1 MARHEASN
9 IKTSQNI
16 SWLLKILEKNGP
28 KIVKNRVLRN
38 TGLSI
43 AEKWLLKNNLKRK
56 QTESQLPPGVADDL
70 ASMSL
75 AILNSVKCA
84 FNEYKL
90 SDATLDKVIG
100 ILLKDLFLE
109 KRLRVQKSIEF
120 RINHGYNTPSFLV
133 ISPSKACN
141 LRCEGCYADSDEKV
155 QTLDWDLVDKVIKDA
170 LEIWGT
176 QFIVISG
183 GEPMVYRS
191 QGKNILDLVE
201 NNPDIF
207 FMMYTNGTLIDKKET
222 ERMAKLGNIIPAI
235 SLEGWREKTDARRG
249 EGVFDRV
256 MDTMDRLHD
265 AGVLYGV
272 SLTAT
277 KNNTEEILSDDF
289 IEFLFKE
296 KHAVIGWIFQYMP
309 IGRSF
314 TLDLMP
320 TPDQRLEMWRKSW
333 KLVREKKVFLADFW
347 NHGTIV
353 DGCLSAGG
361 HDNGGYFY
369 IEWNGSVTP
378 CVFVPYSPVNVK
390 DIYSNGGN
398 LNDIYND
405 PFFADIRHWQKNG
418 TDGNLLMPC
427 LIRDH
432 NEDLRQFIRKHEAD
446 PIDKNAEMAL
456 MDADY
461 AKGIDQYA
469 KDYHTLS
476 DEVWEKQYL
485 EKKLN

>member
-1 MARHEASN
+1 MTLHELSN
-9 IKTSQNI
+9 IRTSQDM
-16 SWLLKILEKNGP
+16 SWFLKILEKNGA
-28 KIVKNRVLRN
+28 KIVKNRMLRN
-38 TGLSI
+38 MGLSI
-43 AEKWLLKNNLKRK
+43 AEKWLLKNNSKRK
-56 QTESQLPPGVADDL
+56 QSMKNVPPGVVDDRS
-70 ASMSL
+70 SMGI
-75 AILNSVKCA
+75 AIFNSVKCA
-84 FNEYKL
+84 LTDYEL
-90 SDATLDKVIG
+90 SEVTLDKTIN
-100 ILLKDLFLE
+100 ILLKDLFLQ
-109 KRLRVQKSIEF
+109 KDLRVQRSIEF
-120 RINHGYNTPSFLV
+120 RKIHGYNTPGFLV

-141 LRCEGCYADSDEKV
+141 LRCAGCYADSDEKT
-155 QTLDWDLVDKVIKDA
+155 QILDWDLVDKIIKDA
-170 LEIWGT
+170 LKIWGT

-183 GEPMVYRS
+183 GEPMAYRS

-201 NNPDIF
+201 NNPGTF
-207 FMMYTNGTLIDKKET
+207 FMMYTNGTLIDDEVA

-256 MDTMDRLHD
+256 MAAMDRLFQ

-277 KNNTEEILSDDF
+277 RHNAEEILSDSF

-309 IGRSF
+309 IGRSY

-320 TPDQRLEMWRKSW
+320 TPDQRLEMWRQSW
-333 KLVREKKVFLADFW
+333 KLIREKKVFLADFW

-369 IEWNGSVTP
+369 IEWNGNVTP
-378 CVFVPYSPVNVK
+378 CVFVPYSPVNVD

-398 LNDIYND
+398 IMDVYAN
-405 PFFADIRHWQKNG
+405 PFFQDIRKWQRSG

-432 NEDLRQFIRKHEAD
+432 NDDLRQFIRKHEAN
-446 PIDKNAEMAL
+446 PIDKSAEEAL
-456 MDADY
+456 MDGDYIKGMDRYAHNYHELADV
-461 AKGIDQYA
+461 
-469 KDYHTLS
+469 
-476 DEVWEKQYL
+476 VWKKQYL
-485 EKKLN
+485 KKT